1 MSQPIQNSF
10 ARYEKKYFLT
20 PAGQKTLLQAIGSYI
35 KMDFYGKYTICNLYY
50 DTPDWRLIRASLE
63 KPVYKEKL
71 RVRSYGVPAGDGTV
85 FAEIK
90 KKYRGVVYKRRITVP
105 ADEVQALLAGG
116 MPRVLEHDYGQ
127 IGKEIAWFQH
137 VYAAQP
143 RVFIG
148 YDRIAFAG
156 VEDPELR
163 ITFDTNIRWR
173 TAELDLRAGDYG
185 APLLPDDRVLLEL
198 KLPGVCPLWLS
209 HALTAAGAVPVSFS
223 KYGSCYCRYLLREQ
237 PVRTRKEAYPCA

>member
-1 MSQPIQNSF
+1 MSQPIQNCF
-10 ARYEKKYFLT
+10 ERYEKKYFLT
-20 PAGQKTLLQAIGSYI
+20 PVQQRQLLQSIQPRI

-50 DTPDWRLIRASLE
+50 DTPDWRLVRTSLA

-71 RVRSYGVPAGDGTV
+71 RVRSYGVPGPEGKV
-85 FAEIK
+85 FAELK
-90 KKYRGVVYKRRITVP
+90 KKYKGVVYKRRITVP
-105 ADEVQALLAGG
+105 VGQVQPLLAGEAS
-116 MPRVLEHDYGQ
+116 LEPYGQ
-127 IGKEIAWFQH
+127 IGKEISWFQQ
-137 VYAAQP
+137 VYAAKP

-173 TAELDLRAGDYG
+173 TTELDLCAGDHG
-185 APLLPDDRVLLEL
+185 TALLPDDRVLMEL

-209 HALTAAGAVPVSFS
+209 QALAAAGAVPVSFS
-223 KYGSCYCRYLLREQ
+223 KYGSCYCRHLLREQ
-237 PVRTRKEAYPCA
+237 PILTLKEASPCA